1 MDTTT
6 LVAIV
11 AAVAAIIAA
20 VIAAKASNRA
30 TDVNEQAANLGW
42 VKELRQDA
50 IDARK
55 EVAELRTE
63 VRELRRQL
71 AVVAGEA
78 DHWIGQHQTMHRQA
92 WRPGMTIER
101 LRELFGPEPPSATS
115 THG

>member
-1 MDTTT
+1 MDIPL
-6 LVAIV
+6 LVAV
-11 AAVAAIIAA
+11 VSAAAAIAA
-20 VIAAKASNRA
+20 ATITAKASKRA

-71 AVVAGEA
+71 AAVAGEA

-115 THG
+115 TRG

>member
-1 MDTTT
+1 MDAS
-6 LVAIV
+6 VIAAAI
-11 AAVAAIIAA
+11 AAVAAIAAA
-20 VIAAKASNRA
+20 VIAARSSRRA

-55 EVAELRTE
+55 EVADLRAE

-71 AVVAGEA
+71 GVVTTEA
-78 DHWIGQHQTMHRQA
+78 DHWVAQHQTMRRHA

-101 LRELFGPEPPSATS
+101 LRELIGPEPPAAAASR
-115 THG
+115 